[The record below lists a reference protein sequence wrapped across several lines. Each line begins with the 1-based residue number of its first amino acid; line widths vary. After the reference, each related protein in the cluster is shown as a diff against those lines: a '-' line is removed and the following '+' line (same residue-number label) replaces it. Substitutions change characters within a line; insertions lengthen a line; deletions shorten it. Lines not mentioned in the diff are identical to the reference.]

1 MKKEENNIQ
10 TEEELIEDMLKKEKI
25 QPLIKLNY
33 SLKTAEERKKLVD
46 KIIESTPLEKLTS
59 NYLEILSDYI
69 VFAMTKEEKKE
80 KKILTNNRLVTIK
93 KRETSFEGLS
103 DKMENGEDGI
113 YNITSDLGKNILLTH
128 KDPITQKDIDNSLEL
143 QNLKKAIEEVEKE
156 YLAATGKRKYL
167 LKKQI
172 IEMRQDQYVIRNGN
186 RGGTYTRNGSASS
199 AIAKVSFDDKIY
211 FDDNNN
217 PVNDGLISFFNP
229 KHIQAL
235 LCNYSDLKQAAYGN
249 FDNDLWYLME
259 DLDNLIE
266 KTLKENYPLYY
277 DLLIYKID
285 GKTNLEIQYLLERD
299 HNVIHSIE
307 YLSSLW
313 RKKIPKLLAEQAEE
327 DYLLWYYTTQEY
339 GQWKRCTRCGE
350 VKLAHNKFFSKNK
363 SSKDGW
369 YSLCKACRNSKSKKN
384 QKLIEARNRKAS
396 K

>member
-1 MKKEENNIQ
+1 MEKDRNNTQ

-33 SLKTAEERKKLVD
+33 NLKSAEERKKLVD
-46 KIIESTPLEKLTS
+46 KIIESTPQEKLTS

-69 VFAMTKEEKKE
+69 VFAMTKKEKKE

-113 YNITSDLGKNILLTH
+113 YNITSNLGKNILLTH
-128 KDPITQKDIDNSLEL
+128 KDPITQKDIDNSPEL
-143 QNLKKAIEEVEKE
+143 QNLKKAIEDVERE
-156 YLAATGKRKYL
+156 YAAATGKRKYL

-186 RGGTYTRNGSASS
+186 RGGTYARNNSASS

-211 FDDNNN
+211 FDENNN

-235 LCNYSDLKQAAYGN
+235 LCNYSNLKQAAYGN

-266 KTLKENYPLYY
+266 KTLKEKYPLYY

-299 HNVIHSIE
+299 HNVVHSIE

-369 YSLCKACRNSKSKKN
+369 YSLCKTCRNSKSKKN
-384 QKLIEARNRKAS
+384 QKLIEARNKKIA